1 MSFNGDDHTRILS
14 INDTHINVHNGAII
28 EYIAPF
34 YKEHIDLPFIGMV
47 LSDCSPNDTIIGIY
61 IQPLYI
67 YRKHK
72 WYKISNY
79 KVPIDNQYFKYP
91 HLLMLPKYCMNYAQ
105 SLPINAVA
113 TIRSSDIG
121 EIIADKTIRI

>member
-61 IQPLYI
+61 IQPSI
-67 YRKHK
+67 F
-72 WYKISNY
+72 IES
-79 KVPIDNQYFKYP
+79 
-91 HLLMLPKYCMNYAQ
+91 
-105 SLPINAVA
+105 INGTKSA
-113 TIRSSDIG
+113 TIKYQS
-121 EIIADKTIRI
+121 IINTLNIHIY